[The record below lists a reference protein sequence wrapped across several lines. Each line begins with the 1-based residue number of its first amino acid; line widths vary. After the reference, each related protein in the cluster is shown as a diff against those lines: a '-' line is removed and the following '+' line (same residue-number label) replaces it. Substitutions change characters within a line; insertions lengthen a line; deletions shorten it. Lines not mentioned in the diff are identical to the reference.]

1 MVTFIII
8 IHLVWHNRSA
18 IIGEDLILK
27 IYEFQKKFKLNLNG
41 WAGFSKY
48 PPGVTSHDLTWY
60 SIKKKKTTPEEP
72 TFYDFAFM
80 PNNNSFILMVLRILL
95 LVVKAKFLVW
105 FLSDATRQRV
115 MTGSEQGS
123 YANRHYNIKKKW
135 IPHSRLRRSWEILFF
150 ALGFGGNFPMPPCH
164 THAITILPN
173 EWVLM
178 LIAGI
183 IMGGQS

>member
-1 MVTFIII
+1 M
-8 IHLVWHNRSA
+8 
-18 IIGEDLILK
+18 
-27 IYEFQKKFKLNLNG
+27 NG

-48 PPGVTSHDLTWY
+48 PPGVTSHDLTGY
-60 SIKKKKTTPEEP
+60 SIKKKTTPEEP

-123 YANRHYNIKKKW
+123 
-135 IPHSRLRRSWEILFF
+135 
-150 ALGFGGNFPMPPCH
+150 
-164 THAITILPN
+164 
-173 EWVLM
+173 
-178 LIAGI
+178 
-183 IMGGQS
+183 